1 MKVWWTGLNST
12 LFPIFIIIA
21 LFVFKLNDGPLFVAI
36 TDWKLGVDNAY
47 ALIMGPGVLDSDIEV
62 ELLRES
68 GKLVSGSWSALGP
81 STIND
86 A

>member
-1 MKVWWTGLNST
+1 MNRFEFYLI
-12 LFPIFIIIA
+12 PHFIIIA
-21 LFVFKLNDGPLFVAI
+21 LIVFKLNDRPLFMAI
-36 TDWKLGVDNAY
+36 TDWKLGVDNAC
-47 ALIMGPGVLDSDIEV
+47 ALIVGPGVLDSDIEV

-81 STIND
+81 STIID